1 VALPTISLCSG
12 YGGLELGLEAA
23 GLAVRTVCFV
33 EREAYAAANL
43 VALMEQGRLAEAP
56 VWSDLTTFDAK
67 PWAGKVAC
75 LNAGFPC
82 QPFSVAGKRQ
92 HTEDERWLWDDID
105 RILRE
110 LRSLRLVFLENV
122 PGLAVRGLGHV
133 LGTMAE
139 LGLDAEVGVF
149 RASDAGAPHR
159 RARMFILAFDPEL
172 RGSNGRSVLA
182 DAGCWSPSGNQ
193 RGGLGRRDA
202 PQSQSRQGD
211 CGEANASRSGPDV
224 ADSDSG
230 RLEVE
235 RQAHNRDGSDARR
248 HVSDRR
254 DENVADPSST
264 GLQGDQQQRARGDGD
279 GQSSHGPTAQ
289 LRSLWPPG
297 PDDSDGWRR
306 WVEASGPKPGLR
318 RGSDGTGSRVDQLRL
333 LGNGVVPQQAA
344 LAFRV
349 LAERGGLI

>member
-1 VALPTISLCSG
+1 MALPTISLCSG
-12 YGGLELGLEAA
+12 YGGLELGLETA

-75 LNAGFPC
+75 LTAGFPC

-159 RARMFILAFDPEL
+159 RARMFILAFDHHL
-172 RGSNGRSVLA
+172 GFGR
-182 DAGCWSPSGNQ
+182 N
-193 RGGLGRRDA
+193 
-202 PQSQSRQGD
+202 SRP
-211 CGEANASRSGPDV
+211 A
-224 ADSDSG
+224 
-230 RLEVE
+230 
-235 RQAHNRDGSDARR
+235 
-248 HVSDRR
+248 
-254 DENVADPSST
+254 
-264 GLQGDQQQRARGDGD
+264 
-279 GQSSHGPTAQ
+279 
-289 LRSLWPPG
+289 
-297 PDDSDGWRR
+297 
-306 WVEASGPKPGLR
+306 
-318 RGSDGTGSRVDQLRL
+318 
-333 LGNGVVPQQAA
+333 
-344 LAFRV
+344 
-349 LAERGGLI
+349 